1 MPGRHGLQIEGHRH
15 RSSGAQG
22 TGRNQSAASLI
33 KLVCQGRPLG
43 EGHHRFGAVVE
54 QHLSPGKPE
63 REVVEQGIQELIQQL
78 TGLVGAAQGVG
89 RSFTHPFRLETRS
102 GLGKIIFCQV
112 APLPAPSSASLTTA
126 GTSAGTGANE
136 GTPIVLPKTSESPT
150 LLRIRHS
157 MSHVLAMAV
166 QHLFPKAQV
175 TIGPWTETGFY
186 YDFDNPEPFTEADLK
201 AIRKEMIRIIN
212 RKLPLQR
219 IEVSREEAR
228 RRIEAQNEPY
238 KLEILDGIQE
248 PITLYTL
255 GDEWWDLCAGP
266 HVDDTGALDPRAF
279 ELESVAGAYWRGD
292 ENRAQLQ
299 RIYGTAWETPEQLA
313 EYKRRKEEALRR
325 DHRRLGTDLELFS
338 IEDEAGAGLVFWH
351 PRGAR
356 MRLLIED
363 FWRQAH
369 FDAGYELLYTPHV
382 ADIGLWKTSGHLDFY
397 AESMF
402 GPMQV
407 DAREYQLKPMNCPF
421 HVLTYASTLRSYREL
436 PIRWAELG
444 TVYRYERPGVMHGLM
459 RVRGFT
465 QDDAHVFC
473 LPEQISDEILA
484 VLNLTETILST
495 FDFRSYEINL
505 STRPDK
511 SIGDDAVWD
520 LATKGLVEALDRK
533 GWTYKIDEGGGAF
546 YGPKIDLKIEDA
558 IGRMWQCST
567 IQLDFNLPE
576 RFDLNYV
583 AADGTRQR
591 PIMIHRAIFGS
602 LERFF
607 GIMTENYAGDFPF
620 WLAPEQL
627 RLLPVTDE
635 VLPYAETLL
644 SDLKRQGIRA
654 SIDRSGDRLGK
665 MIRHGEQ
672 KKIPLLGVIGAK
684 EAEAGAVSLRSR
696 RDGDLGSLEAS
707 KLLGSATRAN
717 AERATSLTFAEAP

>member
-1 MPGRHGLQIEGHRH
+1 MPVTT
-15 RSSGAQG
+15 SSPEP
-22 TGRNQSAASLI
+22 AAI
-33 KLVCQGRPLG
+33 
-43 EGHHRFGAVVE
+43 
-54 QHLSPGKPE
+54 
-63 REVVEQGIQELIQQL
+63 
-78 TGLVGAAQGVG
+78 T
-89 RSFTHPFRLETRS
+89 
-102 GLGKIIFCQV
+102 
-112 APLPAPSSASLTTA
+112 
-126 GTSAGTGANE
+126 
-136 GTPIVLPKTSESPT
+136 LPKTSESEQ

-157 MSHVLAMAV
+157 MSHVMAMAV
-166 QHLFPKAQV
+166 QKLFPQAQV
-175 TIGPWTETGFY
+175 TIGPWTESGFY
-186 YDFDNPEPFTEADLK
+186 YDFDSPDPFSEADLK
-201 AIRKEMIRIIN
+201 AIKKEMVKIIN
-212 RKLPLQR
+212 RKLPLER
-219 IEVSREEAR
+219 LEVSRAEAE
-228 RRIEAQNEPY
+228 RRIQAINEPY
-238 KLEILDGIQE
+238 KLEILAGIKE
-248 PITLYTL
+248 PISLYTL
-255 GDEWWDLCAGP
+255 GDQWWDLCAGP
-266 HVDDTGALDPRAF
+266 HVAHTGELNAKAF

-292 ENRAQLQ
+292 ETKAQLQ

-313 EYKRRKEEALRR
+313 EHQRRKAEAKRR
-325 DHRRLGTDLELFS
+325 DHRRLGTDLNLFS

-382 ADIGLWKTSGHLDFY
+382 ADISLWKTSGHLDFY

-407 DAREYQLKPMNCPF
+407 DERQYQLKPMNCPF
-421 HVLTYASTLRSYREL
+421 HVLTYASALRSYREL

-473 LPEQISDEILA
+473 LPEQITGEILA
-484 VLNLTETILST
+484 ILDLTEQILSS

-505 STRPDK
+505 STRPEK

-520 LATKGLVEALDRK
+520 LATQGLIEALDRK
-533 GWTYKIDEGGGAF
+533 GWAYKVDEGGGAF

-576 RFDLNYV
+576 RFALEYV

-620 WLAPEQL
+620 WLAPEQI

-635 VLPYAETLL
+635 VRGYAEEVLGQ
-644 SDLKRQGIRA
+644 LKRAGVRATLDQSGERLAKLIRN
-654 SIDRSGDRLGK
+654 
-665 MIRHGEQ
+665 GEQ
-672 KKIPLLGVIGAK
+672 MKIPVLAVIGTT
-684 EAEAGAVSLRSR
+684 EAEGGSLSLRSR
-696 RDGDLGSLEAS
+696 REGDLGTMAVAKLIEAASL
-707 KLLGSATRAN
+707 AN
-717 AERATSLTFAEAP
+717 AARSAGLQP

>member
-1 MPGRHGLQIEGHRH
+1 MPVTT
-15 RSSGAQG
+15 SSPEP
-22 TGRNQSAASLI
+22 AAI
-33 KLVCQGRPLG
+33 
-43 EGHHRFGAVVE
+43 
-54 QHLSPGKPE
+54 
-63 REVVEQGIQELIQQL
+63 
-78 TGLVGAAQGVG
+78 T
-89 RSFTHPFRLETRS
+89 
-102 GLGKIIFCQV
+102 
-112 APLPAPSSASLTTA
+112 
-126 GTSAGTGANE
+126 
-136 GTPIVLPKTSESPT
+136 LPKTSESDQ

-157 MSHVLAMAV
+157 MSHVMAMAV
-166 QHLFPKAQV
+166 QKLFPQAQV
-175 TIGPWTETGFY
+175 TIGPWTESGFY
-186 YDFDNPEPFTEADLK
+186 YDFDSPDPFSEADLK
-201 AIRKEMIRIIN
+201 AIKKEMVKIIN
-212 RKLPLQR
+212 RKLPLER
-219 IEVSREEAR
+219 LEVSRAEAE
-228 RRIEAQNEPY
+228 RRIQAINEPY
-238 KLEILDGIQE
+238 KLEILAGIKE
-248 PITLYTL
+248 PISLYTL
-255 GDEWWDLCAGP
+255 GDQWWDLCAGP
-266 HVDDTGALDPRAF
+266 HVAHTGELNAKAF

-292 ENRAQLQ
+292 ETKAQLQ

-313 EYKRRKEEALRR
+313 EHQRRKAEAKRR
-325 DHRRLGTDLELFS
+325 DHRRLGTDLNLFS

-382 ADIGLWKTSGHLDFY
+382 ADISLWKTSGHLDFY

-407 DAREYQLKPMNCPF
+407 DERQYQLKPMNCPF
-421 HVLTYASTLRSYREL
+421 HVLTYASALRSYREL

-473 LPEQISDEILA
+473 LPEQITAEIVAILD
-484 VLNLTETILST
+484 LTEQILST

-505 STRPDK
+505 STRPAK
-511 SIGDDAVWD
+511 SIGEDAVWE
-520 LATKGLVEALDRK
+520 LATNGLIGALERK
-533 GWTYKIDEGGGAF
+533 GWAYKVDEGGGAF

-576 RFDLNYV
+576 RFQLEYV
-583 AADGTRQR
+583 AADGSSRQ

-620 WLAPEQL
+620 WLAPEQI

-635 VLPYAETLL
+635 VRGYAEEVLGQ
-644 SDLKRQGIRA
+644 LKRAGVRATLDQSGERLAKLIRN
-654 SIDRSGDRLGK
+654 
-665 MIRHGEQ
+665 GEQ
-672 KKIPLLGVIGAK
+672 MKIPVLAVIGTT
-684 EAEAGAVSLRSR
+684 EAEGGSLSLRSR
-696 RDGDLGSLEAS
+696 REGDLGTMAVAKLIEAASL
-707 KLLGSATRAN
+707 AN
-717 AERATSLTFAEAP
+717 AARCAGLQP